1 MTHDQGL
8 LLPRPA
14 SPRVRAVGATISGDH
29 APAAQNAPELDHVA
43 AHTPER
49 QNAGDNLLSEPP
61 LFPCGYHRRT
71 TAERRALSSRHAARF
86 SEVSATDTGGKVSSA
101 SAPKWRQ
108 QGKQFLAWAWPASC
122 LGRLARVSHLER
134 DR

>member
-1 MTHDQGL
+1 MTKASSCPDQHPPWSARSGKPSTAIMHPPHKMRQSL
-8 LLPRPA
+8 
-14 SPRVRAVGATISGDH
+14 TIWRR
-29 APAAQNAPELDHVA
+29 
-43 AHTPER
+43 TPER

-86 SEVSATDTGGKVSSA
+86 SEVSATDTGGKVSSD